1 MRILLAE
8 DDAHLSES
16 LSEAL
21 ISRRYTVDV
30 VKDGEAG
37 WQLVTSYEYDL
48 LLLDVTLP
56 KLDGLRLCQRIRQH
70 GYVSPILML
79 TARDTSADKVMGL
92 DAGADAYMVKP
103 FNLDELLAQIRALL
117 RRGQHAFST
126 VLTWGNLCLDPTS
139 YEVTYNKRSV
149 RLTPKEFALLELLLR
164 NGDRVLN
171 RTTMIEKIWSW
182 ESFPGEDTIKAHIKS
197 LRLKLKE
204 AGAPKDL
211 IETIYG
217 MGYRLKAIG

>member
-1 MRILLAE
+1 M
-8 DDAHLSES
+8 
-16 LSEAL
+16 
-21 ISRRYTVDV
+21 SRRYTVDA
-30 VKDGEAG
+30 VKDGESG
-37 WQLVTSYEYDL
+37 WQLVTAYEYDL

-56 KLDGLRLCQRIRQH
+56 KLDGLRLCQRIRQY
-70 GYVSPILML
+70 GYASPILML
-79 TARDTSADKVMGL
+79 TARDTSADRIMGL

-103 FNLDELLAQIRALL
+103 FNIDELLAQIRALL
-117 RRGQHAFST
+117 RRGQHTFAA
-126 VLTWGNLCLDPTS
+126 VLTWGNLCLDPAS
-139 YEVTYNKRSV
+139 YEVTYRKRPI

-171 RTTMIEKIWSW
+171 RTTMIEKVWSW

-211 IETIYG
+211 IETVYG
-217 MGYRLKAIG
+217 MGYRLKSIE